1 MHECDELGLIGEHV
15 EDKLVLERTSA
26 NGARLE
32 FGEICVM
39 LVKNAECLVQGTGRV
54 VGRQDDRGFVRRRD
68 RFGVRADDEKAGDIV
83 RFVLDILREDSH
95 PMKRRSSAR
104 GDSGTTQELFGSD
117 LGNCACGVGMFADGG
132 MWQTLGDEFPT
143 LIDGGRVRDDLGDV
157 AHSHAW
163 WRDELLM
170 DMQLYLADDR
180 EVVLE

>member
-1 MHECDELGLIGEHV
+1 MYERDEFGLVSEHV
-15 EDKLVLERTSA
+15 EDKLVLERSSA

-132 MWQTLGDEFPT
+132 MWQTLGDEFPA
-143 LIDGGRVRDDLGDV
+143 LIDGGGVRDDLGDV
-157 AHSHAW
+157 VHSHTW

-170 DMQLYLADDR
+170 DMQLHFADDR